1 MDAVAAALEVIAG
14 GAKGVGGGKKG
25 KKRKV
30 KSAAAEAAAAAAAG
44 SEAADATDGNRPA
57 RRAEEVLMQLG
68 MINEG
73 IGLEAA
79 ERVEAMDLAANV
91 LGLPASLP
99 VALLNGLVLLPEAP
113 NTALSGEAHLGEM
126 IALAITREA
135 QLVRALIEEGALS
148 EGANRTGTEATAR
161 AGELHSA
168 LLEVLLS
175 RGKVAPFYSAS
186 LHADCLPHCMQVL
199 MSRGKVAPLYSAQLA
214 LSAKDETVRD
224 AIRAAAAAADGEV
237 KAADGQAAASGP
249 NLDGQAAASG
259 EAAAA
264 AEATQLAGVVRIASD
279 CLCHPL
285 AGVVRMHGDRNGE
298 RLHADGFRWPPSD
311 PN

>member
-30 KSAAAEAAAAAAAG
+30 KSAAAEAAAAAAAAEA
-44 SEAADATDGNRPA
+44 EAADATDGTRPA

-79 ERVEAMDLAANV
+79 ERVEAMDLAVNM

-113 NTALSGEAHLGEM
+113 NTALSGEAHLGET

-168 LLEVLLS
+168 LLEVLMS
-175 RGKVAPFYSAS
+175 RGKVAPF
-186 LHADCLPHCMQVL
+186 LFCL
-199 MSRGKVAPLYSAQLA
+199 
-214 LSAKDETVRD
+214 
-224 AIRAAAAAADGEV
+224 
-237 KAADGQAAASGP
+237 
-249 NLDGQAAASG
+249 
-259 EAAAA
+259 
-264 AEATQLAGVVRIASD
+264 IA
-279 CLCHPL
+279 C
-285 AGVVRMHGDRNGE
+285 
-298 RLHADGFRWPPSD
+298 
-311 PN
+311 

>member
-30 KSAAAEAAAAAAAG
+30 KSAAAEEAAAAAAG
-44 SEAADATDGNRPA
+44 SEAADATDGTRPA

-79 ERVEAMDLAANV
+79 ERVEAMDLAANM

-135 QLVRALIEEGALS
+135 QVVRALIEEGALS

-168 LLEVLLS
+168 LLEVLMS
-175 RGKVAPFYSAS
+175 RGKVAPF
-186 LHADCLPHCMQVL
+186 LFCF
-199 MSRGKVAPLYSAQLA
+199 
-214 LSAKDETVRD
+214 
-224 AIRAAAAAADGEV
+224 
-237 KAADGQAAASGP
+237 
-249 NLDGQAAASG
+249 
-259 EAAAA
+259 
-264 AEATQLAGVVRIASD
+264 IA
-279 CLCHPL
+279 C
-285 AGVVRMHGDRNGE
+285 
-298 RLHADGFRWPPSD
+298 
-311 PN
+311 